1 MDDSRKCDES
11 YGMSGKGGT
20 KKVEE
25 PGQIG
30 SWLKIWNPVRTAA
43 EMKSA
48 IPQERGGER
57 EEEEEVS
64 QFHNSLLGLDS
75 STDHTRRAEIG
86 MDKNFTLRFYK
97 SNFLLLLAVTVLAV
111 TCTIAWSICSAG
123 RRQSCT

>member
-1 MDDSRKCDES
+1 MDDSRKFDES
-11 YGMSGKGGT
+11 FGMSGNGRT
-20 KKVEE
+20 QKVAE

-48 IPQERGGER
+48 IPPEGERERER

-75 STDHTRRAEIG
+75 STDHTRRTEIG
-86 MDKNFTLRFYK
+86 MDENFTLRFYK
-97 SNFLLLLAVTVLAV
+97 SNFLLLFAV